1 MRHPISSMFVLAAI
15 LAPTAGAVA
24 QETTRAP
31 VQARRA
37 APAEANDRRARTPP
51 ADQSPRD
58 RAPLPPGPTATL
70 PDVLP
75 PAPPPPLSP
84 PTLPSPA
91 GQLALPPLPLKTPTM
106 GLPVPSPWSPTP
118 PVHAPQ
124 PMMPPGPG
132 PQQPGRYT
140 LVDREISVLDA
151 AGPPTSLGTLTLLFD
166 SATGEVSYLTREG
179 GALAWRVV
187 PRPPMPPHHPPA
199 GHPVGPWTQPHLAPP
214 GSAPYLPDGRPPS
227 PLPPSLPAAPLPP
240 LPMPTSATPGPFTE
254 DPGAGP
260 PAPIANPLVDTA
272 GFRDSVAEADRLRA
286 ERRVGEAAFL
296 ALATPESVI
305 LDCRSRESFARL
317 HVRGAVNLPFPDITA
332 GELARLIPSPD
343 TRVLI
348 YCNNNFA
355 AAPTAFPEKVARA
368 ALNHHSFATLV
379 AYGYRNV
386 FELAPLVDVAS
397 TEIPLE
403 GDDAP

>member
-1 MRHPISSMFVLAAI
+1 MRHLIPFMFVLATL
-15 LAPTAGAVA
+15 LAPVAGAVA
-24 QETTRAP
+24 QETNRA
-31 VQARRA
+31 
-37 APAEANDRRARTPP
+37 
-51 ADQSPRD
+51 
-58 RAPLPPGPTATL
+58 
-70 PDVLP
+70 
-75 PAPPPPLSP
+75 
-84 PTLPSPA
+84 
-91 GQLALPPLPLKTPTM
+91 
-106 GLPVPSPWSPTP
+106 

-140 LVDREISVLDA
+140 LFDRDLSVLDA
-151 AGPPTSLGTLTLLFD
+151 EGDSTSLGPVTLRFD
-166 SATGEVSYLTREG
+166 SATGEVSYLVREG
-179 GALAWRVV
+179 NALAWLVI
-187 PRPPMPPHHPPA
+187 PRPPHHHQP
-199 GHPVGPWTQPHLAPP
+199 GPSVTPWSQPHLAPP
-214 GSAPYLPDGRPPS
+214 GSAPYLPGTPPTPVPS
-227 PLPPSLPAAPLPP
+227 SLPAAPPP
-240 LPMPTSATPGPFTE
+240 PPPMPTPAAPGPFTQG
-254 DPGAGP
+254 PGAGP
-260 PAPIANPLVDTA
+260 RAPIANPLVDTA
-272 GFRDSVAEADRLRA
+272 GFRDSVLEADRLRA

-296 ALATPESVI
+296 TLATPESVI

-332 GELARLIPSPD
+332 EELARLIPSPD
-343 TRVLI
+343 TRVLL

-368 ALNHHSFATLV
+368 ALNHHAFATLV

>member
-1 MRHPISSMFVLAAI
+1 MNHPCPCCKNLTLSEPPQRNDSQEPDAMRHSILFAIVLAAT
-15 LAPTAGAVA
+15 LAPFAGAVA
-24 QETTRAP
+24 QESNR
-31 VQARRA
+31 V
-37 APAEANDRRARTPP
+37 
-51 ADQSPRD
+51 
-58 RAPLPPGPTATL
+58 
-70 PDVLP
+70 
-75 PAPPPPLSP
+75 
-84 PTLPSPA
+84 
-91 GQLALPPLPLKTPTM
+91 
-106 GLPVPSPWSPTP
+106 
-118 PVHAPQ
+118 PVHVPQ

-140 LVDREISVLDA
+140 LFDRELSVLDA
-151 AGPPTSLGTLTLLFD
+151 EGDSTSLGPVTLLFD
-166 SATGEVSYLTREG
+166 SATGEVSYLVREG
-179 GALAWRVV
+179 SALAWRVI
-187 PRPPMPPHHPPA
+187 PRPPMPPHHPPT
-199 GHPVGPWTQPHLAPP
+199 GHPVGPWSQPPLLAPP
-214 GSAPYLPDGRPPS
+214 VSAPYLPDGRPPA
-227 PLPPSLPAAPLPP
+227 PLPPSLPAAPPP
-240 LPMPTSATPGPFTE
+240 PPPMPTPAAPGPFTQG
-254 DPGAGP
+254 PGAGP
-260 PAPIANPLVDTA
+260 QAPIANPLVDTA
-272 GFRDSVAEADRLRA
+272 GFRDSVAEADQLRA

-332 GELARLIPSPD
+332 NELARLIPSPD
-343 TRVLI
+343 TRVLV

>member
-1 MRHPISSMFVLAAI
+1 MRHLIPFMFVLATL
-15 LAPTAGAVA
+15 LAPVAGAVA
-24 QETTRAP
+24 QETNRA
-31 VQARRA
+31 
-37 APAEANDRRARTPP
+37 
-51 ADQSPRD
+51 
-58 RAPLPPGPTATL
+58 
-70 PDVLP
+70 
-75 PAPPPPLSP
+75 
-84 PTLPSPA
+84 
-91 GQLALPPLPLKTPTM
+91 
-106 GLPVPSPWSPTP
+106 

-140 LVDREISVLDA
+140 LFDRELSVLDA
-151 AGPPTSLGTLTLLFD
+151 EGDSTSLGPVTLLFD
-166 SATGEVSYLTREG
+166 SATGEVSYLVREG
-179 GALAWRVV
+179 SAVAWRVI
-187 PRPPMPPHHPPA
+187 PRPPMPPLHPPT

-214 GSAPYLPDGRPPS
+214 GSAPYLPGTPPTPVPS
-227 PLPPSLPAAPLPP
+227 SLPAAPLPP
-240 LPMPTSATPGPFTE
+240 LPMPPAALDPFTR

-272 GFRDSVAEADRLRA
+272 GFRDSVAEADQLRA

-296 ALATPESVI
+296 TLATPESVI

-332 GELARLIPSPD
+332 EELARLIPSPD
-343 TRVLI
+343 TRVLL

-368 ALNHHSFATLV
+368 ALNHHVFATLV

>member
-1 MRHPISSMFVLAAI
+1 MRHLIPFMFVLATL
-15 LAPTAGAVA
+15 LAPVAGAVA
-24 QETTRAP
+24 QETNRA
-31 VQARRA
+31 
-37 APAEANDRRARTPP
+37 
-51 ADQSPRD
+51 
-58 RAPLPPGPTATL
+58 
-70 PDVLP
+70 
-75 PAPPPPLSP
+75 
-84 PTLPSPA
+84 
-91 GQLALPPLPLKTPTM
+91 
-106 GLPVPSPWSPTP
+106 

-140 LVDREISVLDA
+140 LFDRELSVLDA
-151 AGPPTSLGTLTLLFD
+151 EGDSTSLGPVTLLFD
-166 SATGEVSYLTREG
+166 SATGEVSYLVREG
-179 GALAWRVV
+179 SAVAWRVI
-187 PRPPMPPHHPPA
+187 PRPPMPPLHPPT

-214 GSAPYLPDGRPPS
+214 GSAPYLPDGRPPA
-227 PLPPSLPAAPLPP
+227 PLPPSLPAAPPP
-240 LPMPTSATPGPFTE
+240 PPPMPTPAAPGPFTQG
-254 DPGAGP
+254 PGAGP
-260 PAPIANPLVDTA
+260 RAPIANPLVDTA
-272 GFRDSVAEADRLRA
+272 GFRDSVLEADQLRA

-296 ALATPESVI
+296 TLATPESVI

-332 GELARLIPSPD
+332 EELARLIPSPD
-343 TRVLI
+343 TRVLL

-368 ALNHHSFATLV
+368 ALNHHVFATLV

>member
-1 MRHPISSMFVLAAI
+1 MRHAIPTTFVLATM
-15 LAPTAGAVA
+15 LASFTGARA
-24 QETTRAP
+24 QETNRAP
-31 VQARRA
+31 VQSRRA
-37 APAEANDRRARTPP
+37 TQAEADDRPRLP
-51 ADQSPRD
+51 APGEPGPRD
-58 RAPLPPGPTATL
+58 RPP
-70 PDVLP
+70 VP
-75 PAPPPPLSP
+75 PAPGNV
-84 PTLPSPA
+84 PTLPEAPLQPPTTPA
-91 GQLALPPLPLKTPTM
+91 LSWQPPLPSTTPPLGT
-106 GLPVPSPWSPTP
+106 PAPAWQQTP
-118 PVHAPQ
+118 PVSAPQ

-140 LVDREISVLDA
+140 LFDRELSVLDA
-151 AGPPTSLGTLTLLFD
+151 EGDSTSLGPVTLLFD
-166 SATGEVSYLTREG
+166 SATGEVSYLVREG
-179 GALAWRVV
+179 GSLTWRVV

-199 GHPVGPWTQPHLAPP
+199 GHPVGPWTQPPHLT
-214 GSAPYLPDGRPPS
+214 
-227 PLPPSLPAAPLPP
+227 PPSLPPVPSQPGVPPALSPFGAPELPP
-240 LPMPTSATPGPFTE
+240 PPALAPPSASPVPFTQGPGATP
-254 DPGAGP
+254 
-260 PAPIANPLVDTA
+260 PANVTNPLVDTA
-272 GFRDSVAEADRLRA
+272 GFRDSVSEADRLRV

-305 LDCRSRESFARL
+305 LDCRSRDAFARL

-332 GELARLIPSPD
+332 GELARLIPSPE
-343 TRVLI
+343 TRVLL

-386 FELAPLVDVAS
+386 FELAPLLDVAA

>member
-1 MRHPISSMFVLAAI
+1 MRHSILSTFALAVI
-15 LAPTAGAVA
+15 LGPWTGAAA
-24 QETTRAP
+24 QEPTRPP

-37 APAEANDRRARTPP
+37 APAEANDRRAPPPP
-51 ADQSPRD
+51 ADESPRD
-58 RAPLPPGPTATL
+58 RDLLPSSPPGAL
-70 PDVLP
+70 PNVFP
-75 PAPPPPLSP
+75 PAPPPPTLP
-84 PTLPSPA
+84 PTLPSPV
-91 GQLALPPLPLKTPTM
+91 GQPAQPPQPWTTPPA
-106 GLPVPSPWSPTP
+106 GLPSAPAWQPTP
-118 PVHAPQ
+118 PVHGPQ

-140 LVDREISVLDA
+140 LVDREISVFEP
-151 AGPPTSLGTLTLLFD
+151 GTSTSVGTLTLLFD
-166 SATGEVSYLTREG
+166 SATGDVSYLVREG
-179 GALAWRVV
+179 NALAWRVI
-187 PRPPMPPHHPPA
+187 PRPPHHPQP
-199 GHPVGPWTQPHLAPP
+199 GPPTTPWTQPHFVPP
-214 GSAPYLPDGRPPS
+214 GSAPYLPSGPPTPVPS
-227 PLPPSLPAAPLPP
+227 SAPAVPPPP
-240 LPMPTSATPGPFTE
+240 LPMPTSAALGPFTQ

-260 PAPIANPLVDTA
+260 RAPIANPLVDTA

-332 GELARLIPSPD
+332 NELDRLIPSPD

-368 ALNHHSFATLV
+368 ALNHHAFATLV

-403 GDDAP
+403 GEDAP

>member
-1 MRHPISSMFVLAAI
+1 MRHLIFSTFALAAI
-15 LAPTAGAVA
+15 LAPIAGAVA
-24 QETTRAP
+24 QEPNRA
-31 VQARRA
+31 
-37 APAEANDRRARTPP
+37 
-51 ADQSPRD
+51 
-58 RAPLPPGPTATL
+58 
-70 PDVLP
+70 
-75 PAPPPPLSP
+75 
-84 PTLPSPA
+84 
-91 GQLALPPLPLKTPTM
+91 
-106 GLPVPSPWSPTP
+106 

-140 LVDREISVLDA
+140 LVDRELSVLD
-151 AGPPTSLGTLTLLFD
+151 GEGKPTSLGSLTLLFD
-166 SATGEVSYLTREG
+166 SVTGEVSYLTREG
-179 GALAWRVV
+179 GALAWRLI
-187 PRPPMPPHHPPA
+187 PRPPHHQPGPTV
-199 GHPVGPWTQPHLAPP
+199 PPWTQPPLLTPP
-214 GSAPYLPDGRPPS
+214 GSAPYLPDGRPPA
-227 PLPPSLPAAPLPP
+227 PLPPSLPAAPPP
-240 LPMPTSATPGPFTE
+240 SLPMPTPASPSPFTE
-254 DPGAGP
+254 DPSATP
-260 PAPIANPLVDTA
+260 RAPIANPLVDTA
-272 GFRDSVAEADRLRA
+272 GFRDSVAEADTLRA

-296 ALATPESVI
+296 TLATPESVI

-332 GELARLIPSPD
+332 EELARLIPSPD
-343 TRVLI
+343 TRVLL

-368 ALNHHSFATLV
+368 ALNHHVFATLV

>member
-1 MRHPISSMFVLAAI
+1 MRHPIRFMFVLATL
-15 LAPTAGAVA
+15 LAPFSGAVA
-24 QETTRAP
+24 QETNRAP
-31 VQARRA
+31 VRA
-37 APAEANDRRARTPP
+37 
-51 ADQSPRD
+51 
-58 RAPLPPGPTATL
+58 L
-70 PDVLP
+70 
-75 PAPPPPLSP
+75 
-84 PTLPSPA
+84 
-91 GQLALPPLPLKTPTM
+91 
-106 GLPVPSPWSPTP
+106 
-118 PVHAPQ
+118 Q

-140 LVDREISVLDA
+140 LFDRELSVLDA
-151 AGPPTSLGTLTLLFD
+151 EGDSTSLGPVTLLFD
-166 SATGEVSYLTREG
+166 SATGEVSYLVREG
-179 GALAWRVV
+179 SAVAWRVI
-187 PRPPMPPHHPPA
+187 PRPPMPPHHPPT

-214 GSAPYLPDGRPPS
+214 GSAPYLPDGRPPA

-240 LPMPTSATPGPFTE
+240 LPMPPAALDPFTQDPSATLR
-254 DPGAGP
+254 
-260 PAPIANPLVDTA
+260 APIANPLVDTA

-296 ALATPESVI
+296 ALATRESVI

-332 GELARLIPSPD
+332 NELDRLIPTPT

-368 ALNHHSFATLV
+368 ALNHHAFATLV

>member
-1 MRHPISSMFVLAAI
+1 MRHPILSTFVLAAI
-15 LAPTAGAVA
+15 LAPIAGAVA
-24 QETTRAP
+24 QEANRAP
-31 VQARRA
+31 VQSRRA
-37 APAEANDRRARTPP
+37 APAEANDRQAQTPP

-58 RAPLPPGPTATL
+58 RDLL
-70 PDVLP
+70 
-75 PAPPPPLSP
+75 PPLSP
-84 PTLPSPA
+84 PTLPSPV
-91 GQLALPPLPLKTPTM
+91 GPPALPPLPLTAPPA
-106 GLPVPSPWSPTP
+106 GLPVPPAWQPTP
-118 PVHAPQ
+118 VGPFPQ

-140 LVDREISVLDA
+140 LFDRELSVLDA
-151 AGPPTSLGTLTLLFD
+151 EGDSTSLGPVTLLFD
-166 SATGEVSYLTREG
+166 SAAGEVSYLVREG
-179 GALAWRVV
+179 SAVAWRVS
-187 PRPPMPPHHPPA
+187 PRPPMPPLHPPT

-214 GSAPYLPDGRPPS
+214 GSAPYLPDGRPPA
-227 PLPPSLPAAPLPP
+227 PLPPSLPAAPPP
-240 LPMPTSATPGPFTE
+240 PPPMPTPAAPGPFTQG
-254 DPGAGP
+254 PGAGP
-260 PAPIANPLVDTA
+260 RAPIANPLVDTA
-272 GFRDSVAEADRLRA
+272 GFRDSVLEADRLRA

-296 ALATPESVI
+296 TLATPESVI

-332 GELARLIPSPD
+332 EELARLIPSPD
-343 TRVLI
+343 TRVLL

-368 ALNHHSFATLV
+368 ALNHHVFATLV

>member
-1 MRHPISSMFVLAAI
+1 MRHLISSTFVLAAI
-15 LAPTAGAVA
+15 LAPIAGAVA
-24 QETTRAP
+24 QETNRAP

-37 APAEANDRRARTPP
+37 APAEANDQRAQTPP
-51 ADQSPRD
+51 ADQSPPDRD
-58 RAPLPPGPTATL
+58 LL
-70 PDVLP
+70 
-75 PAPPPPLSP
+75 PPLSP
-84 PTLPSPA
+84 PTLPSPV
-91 GQLALPPLPLKTPTM
+91 GQPALPPLPLTAPPA
-106 GLPVPSPWSPTP
+106 GLPVPPAWAPTP
-118 PVHAPQ
+118 VGPFPQ
-124 PMMPPGPG
+124 PMMHPSPGPH
-132 PQQPGRYT
+132 QPGRYT
-140 LVDREISVLDA
+140 LVDREISVFEPGA
-151 AGPPTSLGTLTLLFD
+151 PTSLGSLTLLFD

-179 GALAWRVV
+179 GALAWRVI
-187 PRPPMPPHHPPA
+187 PRPPHHHQPGSSVP
-199 GHPVGPWTQPHLAPP
+199 PWTQPHLAPP
-214 GSAPYLPDGRPPS
+214 GSAPSLPGTPPT
-227 PLPPSLPAAPLPP
+227 PVPPSLPAAPPPP
-240 LPMPTSATPGPFTE
+240 LPMPTPASPRPFTQ

-296 ALATPESVI
+296 TLATRESVI

-332 GELARLIPSPD
+332 EELDRLIPSPD
-343 TRVLI
+343 TRVLL

-368 ALNHHSFATLV
+368 ALNHHAFATLV

-386 FELAPLVDVAS
+386 FELAPLVDVAA

>member
-1 MRHPISSMFVLAAI
+1 MRHSILFAIVLAAT
-15 LAPTAGAVA
+15 LAPFAGAVA
-24 QETTRAP
+24 QESNR
-31 VQARRA
+31 V
-37 APAEANDRRARTPP
+37 
-51 ADQSPRD
+51 
-58 RAPLPPGPTATL
+58 
-70 PDVLP
+70 
-75 PAPPPPLSP
+75 
-84 PTLPSPA
+84 
-91 GQLALPPLPLKTPTM
+91 
-106 GLPVPSPWSPTP
+106 
-118 PVHAPQ
+118 PVHVPQ

-140 LVDREISVLDA
+140 LFDRELSVLDS
-151 AGPPTSLGTLTLLFD
+151 TSLGPVTLLFD
-166 SATGEVSYLTREG
+166 SATGEVSYLVREG
-179 GALAWRVV
+179 SALAWRVI
-187 PRPPMPPHHPPA
+187 PRPPMPPHHPPT
-199 GHPVGPWTQPHLAPP
+199 GQPVGPWTQPHLAPP
-214 GSAPYLPDGRPPS
+214 VSAPYLPDGRPPA
-227 PLPPSLPAAPLPP
+227 PLPPSLPAAPPP
-240 LPMPTSATPGPFTE
+240 PPPMPTPAAPSPFTQG
-254 DPGAGP
+254 PGVGP
-260 PAPIANPLVDTA
+260 RAPIANPLVDTA
-272 GFRDSVAEADRLRA
+272 GFRDSVAEADQLRA

-332 GELARLIPSPD
+332 NELARLIPSPD

-379 AYGYRNV
+379 ASSYRNV

-397 TEIPLE
+397 TEILLE

>member
-1 MRHPISSMFVLAAI
+1 MRHPIPFMFVLATL
-15 LAPTAGAVA
+15 LAPFAGTVA
-24 QETTRAP
+24 QETDRTPVQSRRPAPAKGDERRAP
-31 VQARRA
+31 TA
-37 APAEANDRRARTPP
+37 P

-58 RAPLPPGPTATL
+58 RAPLPPNPAASL

-75 PAPPPPLSP
+75 TDPLGPPPPPTIPAPSLQP
-84 PTLPSPA
+84 PQPS
-91 GQLALPPLPLKTPTM
+91 LPLTTPPM
-106 GLPVPSPWSPTP
+106 GLPVPPAWQPTP
-118 PVHAPQ
+118 PVRAPQ

-140 LVDREISVLDA
+140 LVDREVSVLNGDGA
-151 AGPPTSLGTLTLLFD
+151 PTSLGPLTLLFD

-179 GALAWRVV
+179 SALAWRVI
-187 PRPPMPPHHPPA
+187 PRPPPHHQPGPPTT
-199 GHPVGPWTQPHLAPP
+199 PWTQPHLAPP
-214 GSAPYLPDGRPPS
+214 GSAPYLPSGPPT
-227 PLPPSLPAAPLPP
+227 PVPSSAPAAPLPP
-240 LPMPTSATPGPFTE
+240 LPMPPAALDPFTQG
-254 DPGAGP
+254 PGAGP

-272 GFRDSVAEADRLRA
+272 GFRDSVAEADRVRA

-296 ALATPESVI
+296 GLATPESVI

-332 GELARLIPSPD
+332 NELSRLIPSPD

-355 AAPTAFPEKVARA
+355 AAPAAFPEKVARA

>member
-1 MRHPISSMFVLAAI
+1 MRHPILSTFVLAAI
-15 LAPTAGAVA
+15 LAPIAGAVA
-24 QETTRAP
+24 QEANRAP
-31 VQARRA
+31 VQSRRA
-37 APAEANDRRARTPP
+37 APAEANDRQAQTPP

-58 RAPLPPGPTATL
+58 RDLL
-70 PDVLP
+70 
-75 PAPPPPLSP
+75 PPLSP
-84 PTLPSPA
+84 PTLPSPV
-91 GQLALPPLPLKTPTM
+91 GPSALPPLPLTAPPA
-106 GLPVPSPWSPTP
+106 GLPVPPAWQPTP
-118 PVHAPQ
+118 VGPFPQ

-140 LVDREISVLDA
+140 LFDRELSVLDS
-151 AGPPTSLGTLTLLFD
+151 TSLGPVTLLFD
-166 SATGEVSYLTREG
+166 SATGEVSYLVREG
-179 GALAWRVV
+179 NALAWRVI
-187 PRPPMPPHHPPA
+187 PRPPHHPQP
-199 GHPVGPWTQPHLAPP
+199 GPSVTPWSHPHFAPP
-214 GSAPYLPDGRPPS
+214 GSAPYLPSGPPTS
-227 PLPPSLPAAPLPP
+227 VPSSAPAAPLPP
-240 LPMPTSATPGPFTE
+240 LPMPPAALDPFTQ
-254 DPGAGP
+254 DPGATP
-260 PAPIANPLVDTA
+260 PAAIANPLVDTA

-332 GELARLIPSPD
+332 EELARVIPSPD

-368 ALNHHSFATLV
+368 ALNHHAFATLV

-386 FELAPLVDVAS
+386 FELAPLVDVAA

>member
-1 MRHPISSMFVLAAI
+1 MPSDETGSVAVPDASPFMIVFTTVWLAFWPGDHTRTREAE
-15 LAPTAGAVA
+15 LAPRAETFTVTPVTPVAG
-24 QETTRAP
+24 
-31 VQARRA
+31 
-37 APAEANDRRARTPP
+37 TPP
-51 ADQSPRD
+51 
-58 RAPLPPGPTATL
+58 T
-70 PDVLP
+70 
-75 PAPPPPLSP
+75 
-84 PTLPSPA
+84 
-91 GQLALPPLPLKTPTM
+91 
-106 GLPVPSPWSPTP
+106 PVPS
-118 PVHAPQ
+118 
-124 PMMPPGPG
+124 
-132 PQQPGRYT
+132 
-140 LVDREISVLDA
+140 
-151 AGPPTSLGTLTLLFD
+151 
-166 SATGEVSYLTREG
+166 
-179 GALAWRVV
+179 
-187 PRPPMPPHHPPA
+187 
-199 GHPVGPWTQPHLAPP
+199 
-214 GSAPYLPDGRPPS
+214 
-227 PLPPSLPAAPLPP
+227 SLPAAPLPP
-240 LPMPTSATPGPFTE
+240 LPMPPAALDPFSQ

-296 ALATPESVI
+296 ALATRESVI

-332 GELARLIPSPD
+332 NELDRLIPTPT

-368 ALNHHSFATLV
+368 ALNHHAFATLV

>member
-1 MRHPISSMFVLAAI
+1 MRHLISSMFVLAAI

-24 QETTRAP
+24 QET
-31 VQARRA
+31 
-37 APAEANDRRARTPP
+37 
-51 ADQSPRD
+51 S
-58 RAPLPPGPTATL
+58 RAPL
-70 PDVLP
+70 
-75 PAPPPPLSP
+75 
-84 PTLPSPA
+84 
-91 GQLALPPLPLKTPTM
+91 
-106 GLPVPSPWSPTP
+106 
-118 PVHAPQ
+118 HAPQ

-132 PQQPGRYT
+132 PQKPGRYT
-140 LVDREISVLDA
+140 LFDRELSVLDA
-151 AGPPTSLGTLTLLFD
+151 EGDSTSLGSVTLLFD

-179 GALAWRVV
+179 NALAWRVI
-187 PRPPMPPHHPPA
+187 PRPPHHHQPGPT
-199 GHPVGPWTQPHLAPP
+199 VSPWTQPHFAPP
-214 GSAPYLPDGRPPS
+214 GSAPSLPGHPPTPVPS
-227 PLPPSLPAAPLPP
+227 SLPAALLPP
-240 LPMPTSATPGPFTE
+240 LPMPPAALDPFTQ
-254 DPGAGP
+254 DPGVGP

-332 GELARLIPSPD
+332 EELARLIPSPD

-368 ALNHHSFATLV
+368 ALNHHAFATLV

>member
-1 MRHPISSMFVLAAI
+1 MRHSILFTIVLAAT
-15 LAPTAGAVA
+15 LAPIAEAAA
-24 QETTRAP
+24 QESNRA
-31 VQARRA
+31 
-37 APAEANDRRARTPP
+37 
-51 ADQSPRD
+51 
-58 RAPLPPGPTATL
+58 
-70 PDVLP
+70 
-75 PAPPPPLSP
+75 
-84 PTLPSPA
+84 
-91 GQLALPPLPLKTPTM
+91 
-106 GLPVPSPWSPTP
+106 

-140 LVDREISVLDA
+140 LVDRELSVLDIG
-151 AGPPTSLGTLTLLFD
+151 AGPTSLGTLTLLLD

-179 GALAWRVV
+179 NALAWRVI
-187 PRPPMPPHHPPA
+187 PRPPHHHQPGPP
-199 GHPVGPWTQPHLAPP
+199 VTPWTQPHLTPP

-227 PLPPSLPAAPLPP
+227 LLPPSLPAAPPP
-240 LPMPTSATPGPFTE
+240 SLPMPTPASPSPFTE
-254 DPGAGP
+254 GPGAGP

-355 AAPTAFPEKVARA
+355 AAPAAFPEKVARA

-386 FELAPLVDVAS
+386 FELAPLVEVAS

>member
-1 MRHPISSMFVLAAI
+1 MRHPIPCTIVLVAT
-15 LAPTAGAVA
+15 LAPFAGAVA
-24 QETTRAP
+24 QESNRA
-31 VQARRA
+31 
-37 APAEANDRRARTPP
+37 
-51 ADQSPRD
+51 
-58 RAPLPPGPTATL
+58 
-70 PDVLP
+70 
-75 PAPPPPLSP
+75 
-84 PTLPSPA
+84 
-91 GQLALPPLPLKTPTM
+91 
-106 GLPVPSPWSPTP
+106 

-140 LVDREISVLDA
+140 LFDRELSVLDA
-151 AGPPTSLGTLTLLFD
+151 EGDSTSLGPVTLLFD
-166 SATGEVSYLTREG
+166 SATGEVSYLVREG
-179 GALAWRVV
+179 SALTWRVV
-187 PRPPMPPHHPPA
+187 PRPPMPPHPPA
-199 GHPVGPWTQPHLAPP
+199 GYPVNPWTQPPLLAPP
-214 GSAPYLPDGRPPS
+214 VSAPYLPDGRPPS
-227 PLPPSLPAAPLPP
+227 PLPPSLPAAPPP
-240 LPMPTSATPGPFTE
+240 PPVPTPAAPSPFTQGP
-254 DPGAGP
+254 DAGP
-260 PAPIANPLVDTA
+260 RAAIANPLVDTS
-272 GFRDSVAEADRLRA
+272 GFRDSVLEADRLRA

-332 GELARLIPSPD
+332 NELARLIPSPD

-355 AAPTAFPEKVARA
+355 AAPAAFPEKVARA

-386 FELAPLVDVAS
+386 FELSPLLDVAA
-397 TEIPLE
+397 TDIPLE

>member
-1 MRHPISSMFVLAAI
+1 MRHPIPFMFVLATL
-15 LAPTAGAVA
+15 LAPFAGTVA
-24 QETTRAP
+24 QET
-31 VQARRA
+31 
-37 APAEANDRRARTPP
+37 DRT
-51 ADQSPRD
+51 
-58 RAPLPPGPTATL
+58 
-70 PDVLP
+70 
-75 PAPPPPLSP
+75 
-84 PTLPSPA
+84 
-91 GQLALPPLPLKTPTM
+91 
-106 GLPVPSPWSPTP
+106 

-140 LVDREISVLDA
+140 LFDRELSVLDS
-151 AGPPTSLGTLTLLFD
+151 TSLGPVTLLFD

-179 GALAWRVV
+179 SALAWRVV
-187 PRPPMPPHHPPA
+187 PRPPHHHQP
-199 GHPVGPWTQPHLAPP
+199 GPSVTPWSQPHLAPP
-214 GSAPYLPDGRPPS
+214 GSAPYLPGFPP
-227 PLPPSLPAAPLPP
+227 PYLPGTPPTPVPSSLPAAPLPP
-240 LPMPTSATPGPFTE
+240 LPMPPAALDPFTQ

-332 GELARLIPSPD
+332 EELARLIPSPD
-343 TRVLI
+343 TRVLL

-386 FELAPLVDVAS
+386 FELAPLVDVAA

>member
-1 MRHPISSMFVLAAI
+1 MRHPIPSTFVLATM
-15 LAPTAGAVA
+15 LAPFAGAVA
-24 QETTRAP
+24 QETTRPP
-31 VQARRA
+31 VQARRP
-37 APAEANDRRARTPP
+37 APADTDDRP
-51 ADQSPRD
+51 APAGRPEQGPRD
-58 RAPLPPGPTATL
+58 RAPLPPGPVAPL
-70 PDVLP
+70 PGSVPTDPLAPPLP
-75 PAPPPPLSP
+75 PTTPSPSWQPPQPPISP
-84 PTLPSPA
+84 PAGTPPPA
-91 GQLALPPLPLKTPTM
+91 GQAA
-106 GLPVPSPWSPTP
+106 P

-124 PMMPPGPG
+124 PMLPPGPG

-140 LVDREISVLDA
+140 LVDREISVFDTE
-151 AGPPTSLGTLTLLFD
+151 GESKSLGSLTLLFD

-179 GALAWRVV
+179 NALAWRVV
-187 PRPPMPPHHPPA
+187 PRPPHHHQPGPP
-199 GHPVGPWTQPHLAPP
+199 VTPWSQPHLAPP
-214 GSAPYLPDGRPPS
+214 GSAP
-227 PLPPSLPAAPLPP
+227 SLPSGPPTPVPSSAPASPLPP
-240 LPMPTSATPGPFTE
+240 LPMSTPAALDPFTQ
-254 DPGAGP
+254 DPGATP
-260 PAPIANPLVDTA
+260 PAAIANPLVDTA

-296 ALATPESVI
+296 ALATRESVI

-332 GELARLIPSPD
+332 NELARLIPSPD
-343 TRVLI
+343 TRVLL

-368 ALNHHSFATLV
+368 ALNHHAFATLV

>member
-1 MRHPISSMFVLAAI
+1 MRHLISSTFALAAI
-15 LAPTAGAVA
+15 LAPIAGAVA
-24 QETTRAP
+24 QETNRAP

-37 APAEANDRRARTPP
+37 APAEANDRQAQTP

-58 RAPLPPGPTATL
+58 RDLL
-70 PDVLP
+70 
-75 PAPPPPLSP
+75 PPLSP
-84 PTLPSPA
+84 PTLPSPV
-91 GQLALPPLPLKTPTM
+91 GQPALPPLPLTAPPM
-106 GLPVPSPWSPTP
+106 GLPVPSPWAPTP

-140 LVDREISVLDA
+140 LINREISVLDA

-179 GALAWRVV
+179 GALAWRVI
-187 PRPPMPPHHPPA
+187 PRPPMPPHHSPA
-199 GHPVGPWTQPHLAPP
+199 GPPVTPWTQPHLAPP
-214 GSAPYLPDGRPPS
+214 GSAPYLPDSRPPS
-227 PLPPSLPAAPLPP
+227 PVPSSVPAAPLPP
-240 LPMPTSATPGPFTE
+240 LPMPPAALDPFTQDPSATPR
-254 DPGAGP
+254 
-260 PAPIANPLVDTA
+260 APIANPLVDTA

-317 HVRGAVNLPFPDITA
+317 HVRGAVNLPFPDITV
-332 GELARLIPSPD
+332 GKLARLIPSPD

-355 AAPTAFPEKVARA
+355 AAPAAFPEKVARA

>member
-1 MRHPISSMFVLAAI
+1 MRHPIPFMFVLATL
-15 LAPTAGAVA
+15 LAPFAGTVA
-24 QETTRAP
+24 QET
-31 VQARRA
+31 
-37 APAEANDRRARTPP
+37 DRT
-51 ADQSPRD
+51 
-58 RAPLPPGPTATL
+58 
-70 PDVLP
+70 
-75 PAPPPPLSP
+75 
-84 PTLPSPA
+84 
-91 GQLALPPLPLKTPTM
+91 
-106 GLPVPSPWSPTP
+106 

-140 LVDREISVLDA
+140 LVDREVSVLNGDGA
-151 AGPPTSLGTLTLLFD
+151 PTSLGSLTLLFD

-179 GALAWRVV
+179 SALAWRVV
-187 PRPPMPPHHPPA
+187 PRPPHHHQP
-199 GHPVGPWTQPHLAPP
+199 GPSVTPWSQPHLAPP
-214 GSAPYLPDGRPPS
+214 GSAPYLPDGRPPAL
-227 PLPPSLPAAPLPP
+227 LPPSLPAAPPPP
-240 LPMPTSATPGPFTE
+240 LPMPTPASPSPFTQ

-343 TRVLI
+343 TRVLL

-355 AAPTAFPEKVARA
+355 AAPAAFPEKVARA

-386 FELAPLVDVAS
+386 FELAPLVDVAA

>member
-1 MRHPISSMFVLAAI
+1 MRHPISSTFVLAAI
-15 LAPTAGAVA
+15 LAPIAGAVA
-24 QETTRAP
+24 QETNRA
-31 VQARRA
+31 
-37 APAEANDRRARTPP
+37 
-51 ADQSPRD
+51 
-58 RAPLPPGPTATL
+58 
-70 PDVLP
+70 
-75 PAPPPPLSP
+75 
-84 PTLPSPA
+84 
-91 GQLALPPLPLKTPTM
+91 
-106 GLPVPSPWSPTP
+106 

-140 LVDREISVLDA
+140 LVDREISVLDSE
-151 AGPPTSLGTLTLLFD
+151 GKPMSLGTMTLLFD
-166 SATGEVSYLTREG
+166 SATGEVSYLVREG
-179 GALAWRVV
+179 HALAWRVI
-187 PRPPMPPHHPPA
+187 PRPPHHHQPGPSVPA
-199 GHPVGPWTQPHLAPP
+199 WTQPHFAPP
-214 GSAPYLPDGRPPS
+214 GSAPFLPDGRPPS
-227 PLPPSLPAAPLPP
+227 LLPPSLPAAPPPP
-240 LPMPTSATPGPFTE
+240 LPMPTPASPSPFTQ

-260 PAPIANPLVDTA
+260 PAAIANPLVDTA

-286 ERRVGEAAFL
+286 ERRVGEAAFQT
-296 ALATPESVI
+296 LATRESVI

-332 GELARLIPSPD
+332 EELARLIPSPD

-368 ALNHHSFATLV
+368 ALNHHAFATLV

-386 FELAPLVDVAS
+386 FELAPLVDVAA

>member
-1 MRHPISSMFVLAAI
+1 MRHPILSTFVLAAI
-15 LAPTAGAVA
+15 LAPIAGAVA
-24 QETTRAP
+24 QEANRAP

-37 APAEANDRRARTPP
+37 APAEANDRQAQTPP

-58 RAPLPPGPTATL
+58 RDLL
-70 PDVLP
+70 
-75 PAPPPPLSP
+75 PPLSP
-84 PTLPSPA
+84 PTLPSPV
-91 GQLALPPLPLKTPTM
+91 GQPALQPLPLTTPPA
-106 GLPVPSPWSPTP
+106 GLPSAPAWHPTR

-124 PMMPPGPG
+124 LMMPPGPG

-140 LVDREISVLDA
+140 LVDREVSVLNGDGA
-151 AGPPTSLGTLTLLFD
+151 PTSLGSLTLLFD

-179 GALAWRVV
+179 NALAWRVI
-187 PRPPMPPHHPPA
+187 PRPPHHHQPGPT
-199 GHPVGPWTQPHLAPP
+199 VSPWTQPHFAPP
-214 GSAPYLPDGRPPS
+214 GSAPYLPGHPPTPVPS
-227 PLPPSLPAAPLPP
+227 SLPAALLPP
-240 LPMPTSATPGPFTE
+240 LPMPPAALDPFTQ
-254 DPGAGP
+254 DPGVGP

-305 LDCRSRESFARL
+305 LDCRSREAFARL

-332 GELARLIPSPD
+332 EELARLIPSPD

-368 ALNHHSFATLV
+368 ALNHHAFATLV

>member
-15 LAPTAGAVA
+15 LAPIAGAVA
-24 QETTRAP
+24 QETNRA
-31 VQARRA
+31 
-37 APAEANDRRARTPP
+37 
-51 ADQSPRD
+51 
-58 RAPLPPGPTATL
+58 
-70 PDVLP
+70 
-75 PAPPPPLSP
+75 
-84 PTLPSPA
+84 
-91 GQLALPPLPLKTPTM
+91 
-106 GLPVPSPWSPTP
+106 

-140 LVDREISVLDA
+140 LVDRELSVLDSE
-151 AGPPTSLGTLTLLFD
+151 GKPTSLGSLTLLFD
-166 SATGEVSYLTREG
+166 SATGEVSYLVREG
-179 GALAWRVV
+179 GAVAWRVI
-187 PRPPMPPHHPPA
+187 PRPPHHHQPGPPTT
-199 GHPVGPWTQPHLAPP
+199 PWTQPHFAPP
-214 GSAPYLPDGRPPS
+214 GSAPYLPSGPPTPVPS
-227 PLPPSLPAAPLPP
+227 SLPAAPLPP
-240 LPMPTSATPGPFTE
+240 LPMPTPASPSPFTQGR
-254 DPGAGP
+254 GAGP
-260 PAPIANPLVDTA
+260 RAPIANPLVDTA

-286 ERRVGEAAFL
+286 QRRVGEAAFQT
-296 ALATPESVI
+296 LATPESVI

-332 GELARLIPSPD
+332 NELDRLIPSPD

-368 ALNHHSFATLV
+368 ALNHHAFATLV

>member
-1 MRHPISSMFVLAAI
+1 MRYPILSTFALAAI
-15 LAPTAGAVA
+15 LAPWAGAAA
-24 QETTRAP
+24 QETTRSP
-31 VQARRA
+31 VQARRT
-37 APAEANDRRARTPP
+37 APAEANDRQAPTPP
-51 ADQSPRD
+51 ADQNPRD
-58 RAPLPPGPTATL
+58 RDVLPSSPPGAL
-70 PDVLP
+70 PNVFP
-75 PAPPPPLSP
+75 PAPPPPTLP
-84 PTLPSPA
+84 PTLPSPV
-91 GQLALPPLPLKTPTM
+91 GQPAQPPQPWTSPPA
-106 GLPVPSPWSPTP
+106 GLPSGPAWAPTP

-132 PQQPGRYT
+132 PQQPGRYA
-140 LVDREISVLDA
+140 LVDRELSVYDPGA
-151 AGPPTSLGTLTLLFD
+151 STKSVGTLTLLFD
-166 SATGEVSYLTREG
+166 SATGEVSYLVREG
-179 GALAWRVV
+179 NALAWRVI
-187 PRPPMPPHHPPA
+187 PRPPHHHQPGPPTTPWSQPPA
-199 GHPVGPWTQPHLAPP
+199 IAPP
-214 GSAPYLPDGRPPS
+214 GSAPYLPSGPPTPVPS
-227 PLPPSLPAAPLPP
+227 SLPAAPLPP
-240 LPMPTSATPGPFTE
+240 LPMPPAALDPFTQ

-296 ALATPESVI
+296 ALATRESVI

-332 GELARLIPSPD
+332 EELARVIPSPD

-368 ALNHHSFATLV
+368 ALNHHAFATLV

>member
-1 MRHPISSMFVLAAI
+1 M
-15 LAPTAGAVA
+15 
-24 QETTRAP
+24 
-31 VQARRA
+31 
-37 APAEANDRRARTPP
+37 PP
-51 ADQSPRD
+51 A
-58 RAPLPPGPTATL
+58 
-70 PDVLP
+70 
-75 PAPPPPLSP
+75 
-84 PTLPSPA
+84 
-91 GQLALPPLPLKTPTM
+91 AL
-106 GLPVPSPWSPTP
+106 
-118 PVHAPQ
+118 
-124 PMMPPGPG
+124 
-132 PQQPGRYT
+132 
-140 LVDREISVLDA
+140 D
-151 AGPPTSLGTLTLLFD
+151 
-166 SATGEVSYLTREG
+166 
-179 GALAWRVV
+179 
-187 PRPPMPPHHPPA
+187 
-199 GHPVGPWTQPHLAPP
+199 
-214 GSAPYLPDGRPPS
+214 
-227 PLPPSLPAAPLPP
+227 
-240 LPMPTSATPGPFTE
+240 PFTQ

-260 PAPIANPLVDTA
+260 PAAIANPLVDTA

-296 ALATPESVI
+296 GLATRESVI

-332 GELARLIPSPD
+332 NELARLIPSPD

-403 GDDAP
+403 GEDAP

>member
-1 MRHPISSMFVLAAI
+1 MRHLISSTFALAAI
-15 LAPTAGAVA
+15 LAPIAGAVA
-24 QETTRAP
+24 QETNRAP

-37 APAEANDRRARTPP
+37 APAEANDRQAQTPP

-58 RAPLPPGPTATL
+58 RDLL
-70 PDVLP
+70 
-75 PAPPPPLSP
+75 PPLSP
-84 PTLPSPA
+84 PTLPSPV
-91 GQLALPPLPLKTPTM
+91 GQPALQPLPLTTPPA
-106 GLPVPSPWSPTP
+106 GLPGPPAWAPTP

-140 LVDREISVLDA
+140 LIDRELSVLDA
-151 AGPPTSLGTLTLLFD
+151 EGEPTNVGPLTLLFD
-166 SATGEVSYLTREG
+166 SATGEVSYLIREG
-179 GALAWRVV
+179 SALAWRVV
-187 PRPPMPPHHPPA
+187 PRPPLPPHHPPV
-199 GHPVGPWTQPHLAPP
+199 GQPVPWTQPPLLAPP

-227 PLPPSLPAAPLPP
+227 PLPPSLPAAPLPS
-240 LPMPTSATPGPFTE
+240 LPVPPTGSPIPFTQG
-254 DPGAGP
+254 PAATP

-272 GFRDSVAEADRLRA
+272 GFRDSVSEADTLRV

-332 GELARLIPSPD
+332 NELARLIPSPD
-343 TRVLI
+343 TRVLL

-355 AAPTAFPEKVARA
+355 AAPAAFPEKVARA

-397 TEIPLE
+397 TEILLE